1 MPVRTGKKSMK
12 QVDTKEYI
20 SILRELTEEGRQVS
34 LIVAGNSMAPF
45 LIHGRDTVW
54 FEKPKRPLK
63 RGDIVFF
70 QRDDGSF
77 ILHRLRRVHKNA
89 LPKGE
94 KGGNGYPPDIRNT
107 YDIIGDAQLTTECG
121 IRRDQIFAIVIRV
134 ERKGKIIGPGD
145 FWWLFFERVWIR
157 IIPIRP
163 LLRAL
168 YGIVSGH

>member
-1 MPVRTGKKSMK
+1 MK
-12 QVDTKEYI
+12 QVDTREYI

-34 LIVAGNSMAPF
+34 LIISGNSMAPF

-77 ILHRLRRVHKNA
+77 ILHRIRRVRKNA
-89 LPKGE
+89 LSKKE
-94 KGGNGYPPDIRNT
+94 KGGDGYSTDIRNA
-107 YDIIGDAQLTTECG
+107 YDIIGDAQLMTECG
-121 IRRDQIFAIVIRV
+121 IRRDQIFAVVIRV

-145 FWWLFFERVWIR
+145 FWWQFFERVF
-157 IIPIRP
+157 
-163 LLRAL
+163 LQ
-168 YGIVSGH
+168 

>member
-1 MPVRTGKKSMK
+1 MK
-12 QVDTKEYI
+12 QVDTREYI
-20 SILRELTEEGRQVS
+20 GILRELTEEGRQVS
-34 LIVAGNSMAPF
+34 LIVAGNSLAPF

-54 FEKPKRPLK
+54 FEKPERPLK

-77 ILHRLRRVHKNA
+77 ILHRIRRVHKNV
-89 LPKGE
+89 LPKEE
-94 KGGNGYPPDIRNT
+94 KEGNGNPPDIRNT
-107 YDIIGDAQLTTECG
+107 YDIIGDAQLETECG
-121 IRRDQIFAIVIRV
+121 IRRDQIFAVVIRV

-145 FWWLFFERVWIR
+145 FRWQFFERVWIR

-163 LLRAL
+163 LFRAL

>member
-1 MPVRTGKKSMK
+1 MK
-12 QVDTKEYI
+12 QVDTREYI
-20 SILRELTEEGRQVS
+20 GILRELTEEGRQVS
-34 LIVAGNSMAPF
+34 LIVSGNSMAPF

-54 FEKPKRPLK
+54 FEKPERPLK

-70 QRDDGSF
+70 QRDDGSY
-77 ILHRLRRVHKNA
+77 ILHRIRRVRKNA

-107 YDIIGDAQLTTECG
+107 YDIIGDAQLETECG
-121 IRRDQIFAIVIRV
+121 IRREQIFAIVIRV

-145 FWWLFFERVWIR
+145 FRWQFFERVWIR

-163 LLRAL
+163 LFRAL
-168 YGIVSGH
+168 YGIVPGH

>member
-1 MPVRTGKKSMK
+1 MK
-12 QVDTKEYI
+12 QVDTREYI

-34 LIVAGNSMAPF
+34 LIISGNSMAPF

-77 ILHRLRRVHKNA
+77 ILHRIRRVHKNA

-94 KGGNGYPPDIRNT
+94 KEGNGYPKHVRYN
-107 YDIIGDAQLTTECG
+107 
-121 IRRDQIFAIVIRV
+121 R
-134 ERKGKIIGPGD
+134 
-145 FWWLFFERVWIR
+145 
-157 IIPIRP
+157 
-163 LLRAL
+163 
-168 YGIVSGH
+168 

>member
-34 LIVAGNSMAPF
+34 LIISGNSMAPF

-77 ILHRLRRVHKNA
+77 CIAFAESTKMPCPKGKKGGTDILRISETRTISSVMLSLRRNA
-89 LPKGE
+89 E
-94 KGGNGYPPDIRNT
+94 SD
-107 YDIIGDAQLTTECG
+107 G
-121 IRRDQIFAIVIRV
+121 IRF
-134 ERKGKIIGPGD
+134 
-145 FWWLFFERVWIR
+145 
-157 IIPIRP
+157 
-163 LLRAL
+163 LR
-168 YGIVSGH
+168 S

>member
-1 MPVRTGKKSMK
+1 MKK
-12 QVDTKEYI
+12 VDTGEYI
-20 SILRELTEEGRQVS
+20 GALRELTEEGRQVS
-34 LIVAGNSMAPF
+34 LVVSGNSMAPF

-77 ILHRLRRVHKNA
+77 ILHRIRRVHKNV
-89 LPKGE
+89 LSEGE
-94 KGGNGYPPDIRNT
+94 KAGNSCPPDIRNT
-107 YDIIGDAQLTTECG
+107 YDIIGDAQLETECG
-121 IRRDQIFAIVIRV
+121 VRRNQIFAIVFRA

-157 IIPIRP
+157 IIPLRP
-163 LLRAL
+163 LFQAL
-168 YGIVSGH
+168 YGMISERRESTDDVQY

>member
-1 MPVRTGKKSMK
+1 MK

-34 LIVAGNSMAPF
+34 LIISGNSMAPF

-89 LPKGE
+89 LPKGG
-94 KGGNGYPPDIRNT
+94 KGGGTDILRISETRTISSVMLSLRRNAES
-107 YDIIGDAQLTTECG
+107 DG
-121 IRRDQIFAIVIRV
+121 IRFLQ
-134 ERKGKIIGPGD
+134 
-145 FWWLFFERVWIR
+145 
-157 IIPIRP
+157 
-163 LLRAL
+163 
-168 YGIVSGH
+168 S